1 MLDRPLGIE
10 RGRRFLGV
18 FTVVDYDKYNMSNQT
33 DNNLKLGLWYEY
45 PEKKVFLRSA
55 DSPSINDVYGALRLT
70 ETELNYFAATLSA
83 KQDIFECEWA
93 FEDSNAPLEQKL
105 RVRVWVKEN
114 TPQAQSAR
122 RTTGR

>member
-18 FTVVDYDKYNMSNQT
+18 FTVVDYDKYNRPNLGN
-33 DNNLKLGLWYEY
+33 NNLDLWYEY

-55 DSPSINDVYGALRLT
+55 DSSCIDDVYGALRLT

-83 KQDIFECEWA
+83 RQDIFECEWA
-93 FEDSNAPLEQKL
+93 FVDSNAPLEQKL
-105 RVRVWVKEN
+105 RVSVWVKEN
-114 TPQAQSAR
+114 PPQAQSAR
-122 RTTGR
+122 RTAGR